1 MTNIRQI
8 HRYMTDHQRVLLED
22 GRTGKIVRV
31 DTEFPNGKT
40 TVSVWT
46 ETLKGPAVTKVTLE
60 RVIGPVPATSSAA

>member
-8 HRYMTDHQRVLLED
+8 HSYMTDRQRVLLED
-22 GRTGKIVRV
+22 GRTGRIVRV

-46 ETLKGPAVTKVTLE
+46 ETLKGPAVAKVAMD
-60 RVIGPVPATSSAA
+60 RVIGPAPVASSAA